1 MIITET
7 YENNPDLVRRY
18 SNAGF
23 MIRQIETGI
32 EYAEAI
38 DLASST
44 WTYEETDIPIEPD
57 EEISDTDAMN
67 IIFGGEYE

>member
-18 SNAGF
+18 SDAGF
-23 MIRQIETGI
+23 MIRQVETGDM
-32 EYAEAI
+32 YGEAI
-38 DLASST
+38 DLIAT
-44 WTYEETDIPIEPD
+44 PITYEEADIPIEPD
-57 EEISDTDAMN
+57 EGISDTDAMN